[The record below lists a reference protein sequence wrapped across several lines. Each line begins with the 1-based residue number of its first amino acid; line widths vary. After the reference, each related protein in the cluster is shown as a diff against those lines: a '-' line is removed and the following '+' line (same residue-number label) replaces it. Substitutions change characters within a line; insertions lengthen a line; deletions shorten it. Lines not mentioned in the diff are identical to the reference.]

1 MKFLQS
7 RDEQIIRVI
16 SKNHN
21 NNNNEIIIIII
32 IPHKLIII
40 IIIFI
45 ETRSHN
51 KIVKII
57 KYRWLG

>member
-16 SKNHN
+16 SKNN

-32 IPHKLIII
+32 IPHKIIIII

-45 ETRSHN
+45 ETRSHT